1 MREITNEENNVCDPV
16 SCILLSIL
24 VIPTVAAGPKFS
36 DVPKTHWA
44 YEAIQTMAEG
54 GLVAGYGGGKF
65 GPNDTITVAQM
76 ATIIGNAKGN
86 PAKAGPDGYWAYG
99 NIDYCINTL
108 HCLPDLGAINAD
120 NYNQAIPREL
130 SIYMLMKGLGVKNP
144 ESKNV
149 SATDIPDYAD
159 ISNYAQT
166 TVLDAYQNGVI
177 VGKDS
182 KGTFGPKDIL
192 TRAQMCTI
200 FYRAGWITAAPK
212 ATDGTAP
219 SATELVAAI
228 RSMSGVTWSESTDI
242 NNGNTILTAN
252 ERKYG
257 GLKVAYN
264 TSNHQKVSITLPERV
279 HDLCYDAS
287 GNQLD
292 VADNKIPDTN
302 AVDKKWPSPSAYSY
316 EARQLV
322 KSILEIA
329 FPTESGD
336 AYQAFKGVMRG
347 ELYETKYSVPAA
359 VRWYDGRLL
368 YLSFN
373 TTGYSNRTIID
384 GPGEKSYYNS
394 LTKYPVTDSHQ
405 GTMFYDGGMAGF
417 AQYEL
422 DKW

>member
-1 MREITNEENNVCDPV
+1 MKKIMCAIL
-16 SCILLSIL
+16 SAALLLSIL

-212 ATDGTAP
+212 VTDGTAP
-219 SATELVAAI
+219 SATELAAAI
-228 RSMSGVTWSESTDI
+228 RSMSGVTWSESKNI
-242 NNGNTILTAN
+242 NNGNIILTAN

-257 GLKVAYN
+257 GLEVLYREN
-264 TSNHQKVSITLPERV
+264 GTQVIITLPERV

-292 VADNKIPDTN
+292 VAGNKIPDTD
-302 AVDKKWPSPSAYSY
+302 ASDKKWPSPSAYSY
-316 EARQLV
+316 EARQLAKRILGMAYPT
-322 KSILEIA
+322 KSGE
-329 FPTESGD
+329 
-336 AYQAFKGVMRG
+336 AYQALKGTMRG
-347 ELYETKYSVPAA
+347 ELYETKDSSPAA
-359 VRWYDGRLL
+359 VRWYDGRML
-368 YLSFN
+368 YVNFN
-373 TTGYSNRTIID
+373 TTGYNVEIVMD
-384 GPGEKSYYNS
+384 GLGEKSFYND
-394 LTKYPVTDSHQ
+394 LTKYPVTDVHE
-405 GTMFYDGGMAGF
+405 GTAFYGGRTVGF
-417 AQYEL
+417 VQYEL

>member
-1 MREITNEENNVCDPV
+1 M
-16 SCILLSIL
+16 
-24 VIPTVAAGPKFS
+24 
-36 DVPKTHWA
+36 PKTHWA

-54 GLVAGYGGGKF
+54 GLVTGYGGGKF

-108 HCLPDLGAINAD
+108 RCLPDLGAINAD

-130 SIYMLMKGLGVKNP
+130 SIYMLMKGLGVKNS
-144 ESKNV
+144 ENKHV
-149 SATDIPDYAD
+149 SATDIPDYAE

-212 ATDGTAP
+212 VTDGTAP
-219 SATELVAAI
+219 SATELAASI
-228 RSMSGVTWSESTDI
+228 RSMSGVTWSESKNI

-257 GLKVAYN
+257 GLEVVYRKNGTQVI
-264 TSNHQKVSITLPERV
+264 VTLPERV
-279 HDLCYDAS
+279 HDLCYDAN

-292 VADNKIPDTN
+292 VAGNIIPTTDAT
-302 AVDKKWPSPSAYSY
+302 DKKWPSPSGYSY
-316 EARQLV
+316 EARQLAKRILGIAYPT
-322 KSILEIA
+322 KSGE
-329 FPTESGD
+329 
-336 AYQAFKGVMRG
+336 AYQALKGTMRG
-347 ELYETKYSVPAA
+347 ELYETEDASPAA
-359 VRWYDGRLL
+359 VRWYDGRML
-368 YLSFN
+368 YVNFN
-373 TTGYSNRTIID
+373 TTGYNVEIVMD
-384 GPGEKSYYNS
+384 GLGEKSFYND
-394 LTKYPVTDSHQ
+394 LTKYPVTDVHE
-405 GTMFYDGGMAGF
+405 GTAFYDGSEPGF
-417 AQYEL
+417 VQYEL

>member
-1 MREITNEENNVCDPV
+1 MKKTMCAIL
-16 SCILLSIL
+16 SFAMLLSIL

-86 PAKAGPDGYWAYG
+86 PAKAGVDGYWAYG

-212 ATDGTAP
+212 VTDGTAP
-219 SATELVAAI
+219 SATELAAAI
-228 RSMSGVTWSESTDI
+228 RSMSGVTWSESKNI
-242 NNGNTILTAN
+242 NNGNIILTAN

-257 GLKVAYN
+257 GLEVVYREN
-264 TSNHQKVSITLPERV
+264 GTQVIVTLPERV
-279 HDLCYDAS
+279 HDLCYDAN

-292 VADNKIPDTN
+292 VAGNIIPTTDAT
-302 AVDKKWPSPSAYSY
+302 DKKWPSPSGYSY
-316 EARQLV
+316 EARQLAKRILGIAYPT
-322 KSILEIA
+322 KSGE
-329 FPTESGD
+329 
-336 AYQAFKGVMRG
+336 AYQALKGTMRG
-347 ELYETKYSVPAA
+347 ELYETEDASPAA
-359 VRWYDGRLL
+359 VRWYDGRML
-368 YLSFN
+368 YVNFN
-373 TTGYSNRTIID
+373 TTGYNVEIVMD
-384 GPGEKSYYNS
+384 GLGEKSFYND
-394 LTKYPVTDSHQ
+394 LTKYPVTDVHE
-405 GTMFYDGGMAGF
+405 GTAFYDGSEPGF
-417 AQYEL
+417 VQYEL
-422 DKW
+422 NKW

>member
-1 MREITNEENNVCDPV
+1 
-16 SCILLSIL
+16 
-24 VIPTVAAGPKFS
+24 
-36 DVPKTHWA
+36 
-44 YEAIQTMAEG
+44 MAEG
-54 GLVAGYGGGKF
+54 GLVAGCGGGKF

-108 HCLPDLGAINAD
+108 RCLPDLGAINAD

-144 ESKNV
+144 ENKHV
-149 SATDIPDYAD
+149 SATDIPDYAE

-212 ATDGTAP
+212 VTDGTAP
-219 SATELVAAI
+219 SATELAASI
-228 RSMSGVTWSESTDI
+228 RSMSGVTWSESKNI

-257 GLKVAYN
+257 GLEAVYREN
-264 TSNHQKVSITLPERV
+264 GTQVIVTLPERV
-279 HDLCYDAS
+279 HDLCYDAN

-292 VADNKIPDTN
+292 VAGNIIPTTDAT
-302 AVDKKWPSPSAYSY
+302 DKKWPSPSGYSY
-316 EARQLV
+316 EARQLAKRILGIAYPT
-322 KSILEIA
+322 KSGE
-329 FPTESGD
+329 
-336 AYQAFKGVMRG
+336 AYQALKGTMRG
-347 ELYETKYSVPAA
+347 ELYETEDASPAA
-359 VRWYDGRLL
+359 VRWYDGRML
-368 YLSFN
+368 YVNFN
-373 TTGYSNRTIID
+373 TTGYNVEIVMD
-384 GPGEKSYYNS
+384 GLGEKSFYND
-394 LTKYPVTDSHQ
+394 LTKYPVTDVHE
-405 GTMFYDGGMAGF
+405 GTAFYDGSEPGF
-417 AQYEL
+417 VQYEL

>member
-1 MREITNEENNVCDPV
+1 M
-16 SCILLSIL
+16 
-24 VIPTVAAGPKFS
+24 
-36 DVPKTHWA
+36 PKTHWA

-108 HCLPDLGAINAD
+108 RCLPDLGAINAD

-144 ESKNV
+144 ENKHV
-149 SATDIPDYAD
+149 SATDIPDYAE

-212 ATDGTAP
+212 VTDGTAP
-219 SATELVAAI
+219 SATELAASI
-228 RSMSGVTWSESTDI
+228 RSMSGVTWSESKNI

-257 GLKVAYN
+257 GLEVVYRKNGTQVI
-264 TSNHQKVSITLPERV
+264 VTLPERV
-279 HDLCYDAS
+279 HDLCYDAN

-292 VADNKIPDTN
+292 VAGNIIPTTDAT
-302 AVDKKWPSPSAYSY
+302 DKKWPSPSGYSY
-316 EARQLV
+316 EARQLAKRILGIAYPT
-322 KSILEIA
+322 KSGE
-329 FPTESGD
+329 
-336 AYQAFKGVMRG
+336 AYQALKGTMRG
-347 ELYETKYSVPAA
+347 ELYETEDASPAA
-359 VRWYDGRLL
+359 VRWYDGRML
-368 YLSFN
+368 YVNFN
-373 TTGYSNRTIID
+373 TTGYNVEIVMD
-384 GPGEKSYYNS
+384 GLGEKSFYND
-394 LTKYPVTDSHQ
+394 LTKYPVTDVHE
-405 GTMFYDGGMAGF
+405 GTAFYDGSEPGF
-417 AQYEL
+417 VQYEL

>member
-1 MREITNEENNVCDPV
+1 
-16 SCILLSIL
+16 
-24 VIPTVAAGPKFS
+24 
-36 DVPKTHWA
+36 
-44 YEAIQTMAEG
+44 MAEG

-108 HCLPDLGAINAD
+108 RCLPDLGAINAD

-144 ESKNV
+144 ENKHV
-149 SATDIPDYAD
+149 SATDIPDYAE

-212 ATDGTAP
+212 VTDGTAP
-219 SATELVAAI
+219 SATELAASI
-228 RSMSGVTWSESTDI
+228 RSMSGVTWSESKNI

-257 GLKVAYN
+257 GLEVVYREN
-264 TSNHQKVSITLPERV
+264 GTQVIVTLPERV
-279 HDLCYDAS
+279 HDLCYDAN

-292 VADNKIPDTN
+292 VAGNIIPTTDAT
-302 AVDKKWPSPSAYSY
+302 DKKWPSPSGYSY
-316 EARQLV
+316 EARQLAKRILGIAYPT
-322 KSILEIA
+322 KSGE
-329 FPTESGD
+329 
-336 AYQAFKGVMRG
+336 AYQALKGTMRG
-347 ELYETKYSVPAA
+347 ELYETEDASPAA
-359 VRWYDGRLL
+359 VRWYDGRML
-368 YLSFN
+368 YVNFN
-373 TTGYSNRTIID
+373 TTGYNVEIVMD
-384 GPGEKSYYNS
+384 GLGEKSFYND
-394 LTKYPVTDSHQ
+394 LTKYPVTDVHE
-405 GTMFYDGGMAGF
+405 GTAFYDGSEPGF
-417 AQYEL
+417 VQYEL

>member
-1 MREITNEENNVCDPV
+1 M
-16 SCILLSIL
+16 
-24 VIPTVAAGPKFS
+24 
-36 DVPKTHWA
+36 PKTHWA

-108 HCLPDLGAINAD
+108 RCLPDLGAINAD

-144 ESKNV
+144 VSKNV

-212 ATDGTAP
+212 VTDGTAP
-219 SATELVAAI
+219 SATEMAASI
-228 RSMSGVTWSESTDI
+228 RSMSGVTWSESKNI

-257 GLKVAYN
+257 GLEVVYREN
-264 TSNHQKVSITLPERV
+264 GTQVIVTLPERV
-279 HDLCYDAS
+279 HDLCYDAN

-292 VADNKIPDTN
+292 VAGNIIPTTDAT
-302 AVDKKWPSPSAYSY
+302 DKKWPSPSGYSY
-316 EARQLV
+316 EARQLAKRILGIAYPT
-322 KSILEIA
+322 KSGE
-329 FPTESGD
+329 
-336 AYQAFKGVMRG
+336 AYQALKGTMRG
-347 ELYETKYSVPAA
+347 ELYETEDASPAA
-359 VRWYDGRLL
+359 VRWYDGRML
-368 YLSFN
+368 YVNFN
-373 TTGYSNRTIID
+373 TTGYNVEIVMD
-384 GPGEKSYYNS
+384 GLGEKSFYND
-394 LTKYPVTDSHQ
+394 LTKYPVTDVHE
-405 GTMFYDGGMAGF
+405 GTAFYDGSEPGF
-417 AQYEL
+417 VQYEL

>member
-1 MREITNEENNVCDPV
+1 MKKIMCAIL
-16 SCILLSIL
+16 SAALLLSIL

-242 NNGNTILTAN
+242 NNGNTILTAK

-257 GLKVAYN
+257 GLMVEYREN
-264 TSNHQKVSITLPERV
+264 GTQVIVTLPERV

-292 VADNKIPDTN
+292 VAGNIIPTTDAT
-302 AVDKKWPSPSAYSY
+302 DKKWPSPSAYSY

-322 KSILEIA
+322 KRILEIA
-329 FPTESGD
+329 YPTKSGD

-347 ELYETKYSVPAA
+347 ELYETKHSAPAA

-368 YLSFN
+368 YAKFN
-373 TTGYSNRTIID
+373 TSGYSNYITID
-384 GPGEKSYYNS
+384 GPGVKTLYNT
-394 LTKYPVTDSHQ
+394 LTRYPVTDVHE
-405 GTMFYDGGMAGF
+405 GTAFYGGSEPGF
-417 AQYEL
+417 VQYEL

>member
-1 MREITNEENNVCDPV
+1 MKKIMCAIL
-16 SCILLSIL
+16 SAALLLSIL

-212 ATDGTAP
+212 VTDGTAP
-219 SATELVAAI
+219 SATELAAAI
-228 RSMSGVTWSESTDI
+228 RSMSGVTWSESKNI
-242 NNGNTILTAN
+242 NNGNIILTAN

-257 GLKVAYN
+257 GLEVVYREN
-264 TSNHQKVSITLPERV
+264 GTQVIVTLPERV
-279 HDLCYDAS
+279 HDLCYDAN

-292 VADNKIPDTN
+292 VAGNIIPTTDAT
-302 AVDKKWPSPSAYSY
+302 DKKWPSPSGYSY
-316 EARQLV
+316 EARQLAKRILGIAYPT
-322 KSILEIA
+322 KSGE
-329 FPTESGD
+329 
-336 AYQAFKGVMRG
+336 AYQALKGTMRG
-347 ELYETKYSVPAA
+347 ELYETEDASPAA
-359 VRWYDGRLL
+359 VRWYDGRML
-368 YLSFN
+368 YVNFN
-373 TTGYSNRTIID
+373 TTGYNVEIVMD
-384 GPGEKSYYNS
+384 GLGEKSFYND
-394 LTKYPVTDSHQ
+394 LTKYPVTDVHE
-405 GTMFYDGGMAGF
+405 GTAFYDGSEPGF
-417 AQYEL
+417 VQYEL
-422 DKW
+422 NKW

>member
-1 MREITNEENNVCDPV
+1 MKKTMCAIL
-16 SCILLSIL
+16 SFAMLLSIL

-86 PAKAGPDGYWAYG
+86 PAKAGADGYWAYG

-200 FYRAGWITAAPK
+200 FYRAGWTTAAPK
-212 ATDGTAP
+212 VTDGTAP

-228 RSMSGVTWSESTDI
+228 KTMSGVTWSESTDI

-257 GLKVAYN
+257 GLEVVYREN
-264 TSNHQKVSITLPERV
+264 GTQVIVTLPERV

-292 VADNKIPDTN
+292 VAGNKIPDTDDS
-302 AVDKKWPSPSAYSY
+302 DKKWPSPSAYSY
-316 EARQLV
+316 EARQLA
-322 KSILEIA
+322 KRILELA
-329 FPTESGD
+329 YPTKSGD
-336 AYQAFKGVMRG
+336 AYQALKGVMRG
-347 ELYETKYSVPAA
+347 ELYETEYSAPAA
-359 VRWYDGRLL
+359 VRWYDGRML
-368 YLSFN
+368 YVKFN
-373 TTGYSNRTIID
+373 TTGYSNRIVID
-384 GPGEKSYYNS
+384 GPGEKEYYND
-394 LTKYPVTDSHQ
+394 LTRNPVTETRQ
-405 GTMFYDGGMAGF
+405 GTAFYGGRTVGF
-417 AQYEL
+417 VQYEL

>member
-1 MREITNEENNVCDPV
+1 MKKIMCAIL
-16 SCILLSIL
+16 SAALLLSIL

-130 SIYMLMKGLGVKNP
+130 SIYMLMKGLGAKNP

-212 ATDGTAP
+212 VTDGTAP
-219 SATELVAAI
+219 SATELAASI
-228 RSMSGVTWSESTDI
+228 RSMSGVTWSESKNI

-257 GLKVAYN
+257 GLEVVYRKNGTQVI
-264 TSNHQKVSITLPERV
+264 VTLPERV
-279 HDLCYDAS
+279 HDLCYDAN

-292 VADNKIPDTN
+292 VAGNIIPDTN

-322 KSILEIA
+322 KRILEIA
-329 FPTESGD
+329 YPTKSGD
-336 AYQAFKGVMRG
+336 AYQALKGVMRG
-347 ELYETKYSVPAA
+347 ELYETDSSAPAA

-368 YLSFN
+368 YVSFN
-373 TTGYSNRTIID
+373 TTGYSNRIIID
-384 GPGEKSYYNS
+384 GPGEKEYYND
-394 LTKYPVTDSHQ
+394 LTQSPVTDSHQ

>member
-1 MREITNEENNVCDPV
+1 
-16 SCILLSIL
+16 
-24 VIPTVAAGPKFS
+24 
-36 DVPKTHWA
+36 
-44 YEAIQTMAEG
+44 MAEG

-108 HCLPDLGAINAD
+108 RCLPDLGAINAD

-144 ESKNV
+144 ENKHV
-149 SATDIPDYAD
+149 SATDIPDYAE

-212 ATDGTAP
+212 VTDGTAP
-219 SATELVAAI
+219 SATEMAASI
-228 RSMSGVTWSESTDI
+228 RSMSGVTWSESKNI

-257 GLKVAYN
+257 GLEVVYREN
-264 TSNHQKVSITLPERV
+264 GTQVIVMLPERV
-279 HDLCYDAS
+279 HDLCYDAN

-292 VADNKIPDTN
+292 VAGNIIPTTDAT
-302 AVDKKWPSPSAYSY
+302 DKKWPSPSGYSY
-316 EARQLV
+316 EARQLAKRILGIAYPT
-322 KSILEIA
+322 KSGE
-329 FPTESGD
+329 
-336 AYQAFKGVMRG
+336 AYQALKGTMRG
-347 ELYETKYSVPAA
+347 ELYETEDASPAA
-359 VRWYDGRLL
+359 VRWYDGRML
-368 YLSFN
+368 YVNFN
-373 TTGYSNRTIID
+373 TTGYNVEIVMD
-384 GPGEKSYYNS
+384 GLGEKSFYND
-394 LTKYPVTDSHQ
+394 LTKYPVTDVHE
-405 GTMFYDGGMAGF
+405 GTAFYDGSEPGF
-417 AQYEL
+417 VQYEL

>member
-1 MREITNEENNVCDPV
+1 
-16 SCILLSIL
+16 
-24 VIPTVAAGPKFS
+24 
-36 DVPKTHWA
+36 
-44 YEAIQTMAEG
+44 MAEG

-108 HCLPDLGAINAD
+108 RCLPDLGAINAD

-144 ESKNV
+144 VSKNV

-212 ATDGTAP
+212 VTDGTAP
-219 SATELVAAI
+219 SATEMAASI
-228 RSMSGVTWSESTDI
+228 RSMSGVTWSESKNI

-257 GLKVAYN
+257 GLEVVYREN
-264 TSNHQKVSITLPERV
+264 GTQVIVTLPERV
-279 HDLCYDAS
+279 HDLCYDAN

-292 VADNKIPDTN
+292 VAGNIIPTTDAT
-302 AVDKKWPSPSAYSY
+302 DKKWPSPSGYSY
-316 EARQLV
+316 EARQLAKRILGIAYPT
-322 KSILEIA
+322 KSGE
-329 FPTESGD
+329 
-336 AYQAFKGVMRG
+336 AYQALKGTMRG
-347 ELYETKYSVPAA
+347 ELYETEDASPAA
-359 VRWYDGRLL
+359 VRWYDGRML
-368 YLSFN
+368 YVNFN
-373 TTGYSNRTIID
+373 TTGYNVEIVMD
-384 GPGEKSYYNS
+384 GLGEKSFYND
-394 LTKYPVTDSHQ
+394 LTKYPVTDVHE
-405 GTMFYDGGMAGF
+405 GTAFYDGSEPGF
-417 AQYEL
+417 VQYEL

>member
-1 MREITNEENNVCDPV
+1 MKKTMCAIL
-16 SCILLSIL
+16 SFAMLLSIL

-200 FYRAGWITAAPK
+200 FYRAGWTTAAPK
-212 ATDGTAP
+212 VTDGTAP
-219 SATELVAAI
+219 STTELVAAI

-257 GLKVAYN
+257 GLMVEYN
-264 TSNHQKVSITLPERV
+264 ANSTQMAIELPERV

-292 VADNKIPDTN
+292 VAGNKIPDTDDS
-302 AVDKKWPSPSAYSY
+302 DKKWPSPSAYSY
-316 EARQLV
+316 EARQLT
-322 KSILEIA
+322 KRILEIA
-329 FPTESGD
+329 FPTKSEE
-336 AYQAFKGVMRG
+336 AYQAFKGTMRG
-347 ELYETKYSVPAA
+347 ELYETKYSEPAA

-368 YLSFN
+368 YAEFN
-373 TTGYSNRTIID
+373 TTGYSNYITID
-384 GPGEKSYYNS
+384 GPGVKTLYNT
-394 LTKYPVTDSHQ
+394 LTRYPVTETRQ
-405 GTMFYDGGMAGF
+405 GTAFYGGRTVGF
-417 AQYEL
+417 VQYEL

>member
-1 MREITNEENNVCDPV
+1 
-16 SCILLSIL
+16 
-24 VIPTVAAGPKFS
+24 
-36 DVPKTHWA
+36 
-44 YEAIQTMAEG
+44 MAEG
-54 GLVAGYGGGKF
+54 GLVAGCGGGKF

-108 HCLPDLGAINAD
+108 RCLPDLGAINAD

-144 ESKNV
+144 ENKHV
-149 SATDIPDYAD
+149 SATDIPDYAE

-212 ATDGTAP
+212 VTDGTAP
-219 SATELVAAI
+219 SATELAASI
-228 RSMSGVTWSESTDI
+228 RSMSGVTWSESKNI

-257 GLKVAYN
+257 GLEVVYREN
-264 TSNHQKVSITLPERV
+264 GTQVIVTLPERV
-279 HDLCYDAS
+279 HDLCYDAN

-292 VADNKIPDTN
+292 VAGNIIPTTDAT
-302 AVDKKWPSPSAYSY
+302 DKKWPSPSGYSY
-316 EARQLV
+316 EARQLAKRILGIAYPT
-322 KSILEIA
+322 KSGE
-329 FPTESGD
+329 
-336 AYQAFKGVMRG
+336 AYQALKGTMRG
-347 ELYETKYSVPAA
+347 ELYETEDASPAA
-359 VRWYDGRLL
+359 VRWYDGRML
-368 YLSFN
+368 YVNFN
-373 TTGYSNRTIID
+373 TTGYNVEIVMD
-384 GPGEKSYYNS
+384 GLGEKSFYND
-394 LTKYPVTDSHQ
+394 LTKYPVTDVHE
-405 GTMFYDGGMAGF
+405 GTAFYDGSEPGF
-417 AQYEL
+417 VQYEL

>member
-1 MREITNEENNVCDPV
+1 MKKTMCAIL
-16 SCILLSIL
+16 SFAMLLSIL

-212 ATDGTAP
+212 VTDGTAP
-219 SATELVAAI
+219 SATELAAAI
-228 RSMSGVTWSESTDI
+228 RSMSGVTWSESKNI
-242 NNGNTILTAN
+242 NNGNIILTAN

-257 GLKVAYN
+257 GLEVVYRE
-264 TSNHQKVSITLPERV
+264 TGTQVIVTLPERV
-279 HDLCYDAS
+279 HDLCYDAN

-292 VADNKIPDTN
+292 VAGNIIPTTDAT
-302 AVDKKWPSPSAYSY
+302 DKKWPSPSGYSY
-316 EARQLV
+316 EARQLAKRILGIAYPT
-322 KSILEIA
+322 KSGE
-329 FPTESGD
+329 
-336 AYQAFKGVMRG
+336 AYQALKGTMRG
-347 ELYETKYSVPAA
+347 ELYETEDASPAA
-359 VRWYDGRLL
+359 VRWYDGRML
-368 YLSFN
+368 YVNFN
-373 TTGYSNRTIID
+373 TTGYNVEIVMD
-384 GPGEKSYYNS
+384 GLGEKSFYND
-394 LTKYPVTDSHQ
+394 LTKHPVTDVHE
-405 GTMFYDGGMAGF
+405 GTAFYDGSEPGF
-417 AQYEL
+417 VQYEL
-422 DKW
+422 NKW

>member
-1 MREITNEENNVCDPV
+1 
-16 SCILLSIL
+16 
-24 VIPTVAAGPKFS
+24 
-36 DVPKTHWA
+36 
-44 YEAIQTMAEG
+44 MAEG

-108 HCLPDLGAINAD
+108 RCLPDLGAINAD

-144 ESKNV
+144 ENKHV
-149 SATDIPDYAD
+149 SATDIPDYAE

-212 ATDGTAP
+212 VTDGTAP
-219 SATELVAAI
+219 SATELAASI
-228 RSMSGVTWSESTDI
+228 RSMSGVTWSESKNI

-257 GLKVAYN
+257 GLEVVYREN
-264 TSNHQKVSITLPERV
+264 GTQVIVTLPERV
-279 HDLCYDAS
+279 HDLCYDAN

-292 VADNKIPDTN
+292 VAGNIIPTTDAT
-302 AVDKKWPSPSAYSY
+302 DKKWPSPSGYSY
-316 EARQLV
+316 EARQLAKRILGIAYPT
-322 KSILEIA
+322 KSGE
-329 FPTESGD
+329 
-336 AYQAFKGVMRG
+336 AYQALKGTMCG
-347 ELYETKYSVPAA
+347 ELYETEDASPAA
-359 VRWYDGRLL
+359 VRWYDGRML
-368 YLSFN
+368 YVNFN
-373 TTGYSNRTIID
+373 TTGYNVEIVMD
-384 GPGEKSYYNS
+384 GLGEKSFYND
-394 LTKYPVTDSHQ
+394 LTKYPVTDVHE
-405 GTMFYDGGMAGF
+405 GTAFYDGSEPGF
-417 AQYEL
+417 VQYEL

>member
-1 MREITNEENNVCDPV
+1 
-16 SCILLSIL
+16 
-24 VIPTVAAGPKFS
+24 
-36 DVPKTHWA
+36 
-44 YEAIQTMAEG
+44 MAEG

-108 HCLPDLGAINAD
+108 RCLPDLGAINAD

-144 ESKNV
+144 ENKHV
-149 SATDIPDYAD
+149 SATDIPDYAE

-212 ATDGTAP
+212 VTDGTAP
-219 SATELVAAI
+219 SATELAASI
-228 RSMSGVTWSESTDI
+228 RSMSGVTWSESKNI

-257 GLKVAYN
+257 GLEVVYRKNGTQVI
-264 TSNHQKVSITLPERV
+264 VTLPERV
-279 HDLCYDAS
+279 HDLCYDAN

-292 VADNKIPDTN
+292 VAGNIIPTTDAT
-302 AVDKKWPSPSAYSY
+302 DKKWPSPSGYSY
-316 EARQLV
+316 EARQLAKRILGIAYPT
-322 KSILEIA
+322 KSGE
-329 FPTESGD
+329 
-336 AYQAFKGVMRG
+336 AYQALKGTMRG
-347 ELYETKYSVPAA
+347 ELYETEDASPAA
-359 VRWYDGRLL
+359 VRWYDGRML
-368 YLSFN
+368 YVNFN
-373 TTGYSNRTIID
+373 TTGYNVEIVMD
-384 GPGEKSYYNS
+384 GLGEKSFYND
-394 LTKYPVTDSHQ
+394 LTKYPVTDVHE
-405 GTMFYDGGMAGF
+405 GTAFYDGSEPGF
-417 AQYEL
+417 VQYEL

>member
-1 MREITNEENNVCDPV
+1 MKKIMCAIL
-16 SCILLSIL
+16 SAALLLSIL

-212 ATDGTAP
+212 VTDGTAP
-219 SATELVAAI
+219 STTELVAAI
-228 RSMSGVTWSESTDI
+228 RCMSGVTWSESTDI

-292 VADNKIPDTN
+292 VAGNKIPDTN

-322 KSILEIA
+322 KRILEIA
-329 FPTESGD
+329 YPTKSGD
-336 AYQAFKGVMRG
+336 AYQALKGVMRG
-347 ELYETKYSVPAA
+347 ELYETDSSAPAA

-368 YLSFN
+368 YVSFN
-373 TTGYSNRTIID
+373 TTGYSNRIIID
-384 GPGEKSYYNS
+384 GPGEKEYYND
-394 LTKYPVTDSHQ
+394 LTQSPVTDSHQ

>member
-1 MREITNEENNVCDPV
+1 
-16 SCILLSIL
+16 
-24 VIPTVAAGPKFS
+24 
-36 DVPKTHWA
+36 
-44 YEAIQTMAEG
+44 MAEG
-54 GLVAGYGGGKF
+54 GLVTGYGGGKF

-108 HCLPDLGAINAD
+108 RCLPDLGAINAD

-130 SIYMLMKGLGVKNP
+130 SIYMLMKGLGVKNS
-144 ESKNV
+144 ENKHV
-149 SATDIPDYAD
+149 SATDIPDYAE

-212 ATDGTAP
+212 VTDGTAP
-219 SATELVAAI
+219 SATELAASI
-228 RSMSGVTWSESTDI
+228 RSMSGVTWSESKNI

-257 GLKVAYN
+257 GLEVVYRKNGTQVI
-264 TSNHQKVSITLPERV
+264 VTLPERV
-279 HDLCYDAS
+279 HDLCYDAN

-292 VADNKIPDTN
+292 VAGNIIPTTDAT
-302 AVDKKWPSPSAYSY
+302 DKKWPSPSGYSY
-316 EARQLV
+316 EARQLAKRILGIAYPT
-322 KSILEIA
+322 KSGE
-329 FPTESGD
+329 
-336 AYQAFKGVMRG
+336 AYQALKGTMRG
-347 ELYETKYSVPAA
+347 ELYETEDASPAA
-359 VRWYDGRLL
+359 VRWYDGRML
-368 YLSFN
+368 YVNFN
-373 TTGYSNRTIID
+373 TTGYNVEIVMD
-384 GPGEKSYYNS
+384 GLGEKSFYND
-394 LTKYPVTDSHQ
+394 LTKYPVTDVHE
-405 GTMFYDGGMAGF
+405 GTAFYDGSEPGF
-417 AQYEL
+417 VQYEL